1 MCGFDYLL
9 SLAGAIAAA
18 VIIGSMATE
27 ARAADPPDH
36 REYTITH
43 VFSADF
49 CSYCHDLI
57 KRLKSDGYR
66 LTRREITEQPVGV
79 TAFPTVVY
87 VDRKGF
93 AHFDDGTLFYNWQTE
108 RPDPNKPVQIIVWRT
123 KQ

>member
-57 KRLKSDGYR
+57 KRLKADGYR
-66 LTRREITEQPVGV
+66 TVTEYKDEPPMVN
-79 TAFPTVVY
+79 AFPTVAY
-87 VDRKGF
+87 VDSKGF
-93 AHFDDGTLFYNWQTE
+93 AHFDSGEHYYNWQAA
-108 RPDPNKPVQIIVWRT
+108 RPDKTGLIKIIEWRT